1 MCDTLVE
8 LKVTQ
13 DVWNRHTLPLVD
25 LAGIQT
31 VGKKYSVDFSM
42 FPNITTCNVQFW
54 KGDFS
59 DGWRQKLLPEISK
72 MSTSTKMHDFDW
84 LSIILF
90 PWSL

>member
-1 MCDTLVE
+1 LCDTLVE

-31 VGKKYSVDFSM
+31 VGKKYSVDFPL
-42 FPNITTCNVQFW
+42 FPSIATRNVQFW

-59 DGWRQKLLPEISK
+59 AGWRQKLLPEVHK
-72 MSTSTKMHDFDW
+72 MSTLQKTLDFERK
-84 LSIILF
+84 
-90 PWSL
+90 

>member
-31 VGKKYSVDFSM
+31 VGKKYSVG
-42 FPNITTCNVQFW
+42 FPLFPSITTRNMQFW
-54 KGDFS
+54 KDDFS
-59 DGWRQKLLPEISK
+59 GEQG
-72 MSTSTKMHDFDW
+72 
-84 LSIILF
+84 
-90 PWSL
+90 